1 MQDAVKNVDFIISPS
16 WIIPIIPSGEILS
29 DFSVAVRGSK
39 IISIHPSKSNKTLF
53 QTNNVIEL
61 KDHVLVPGFINSHTH
76 VAMNLLRGFADDL
89 PLMKWLENHIWP
101 AESKFVSPDFAFDGS
116 LSSCYEL
123 LRGGT
128 SCFNDMYF
136 FPEQTG

>member
-61 KDHVLVPGFINSHTH
+61 KDRMFLVINFTL

-101 AESKFVSPDFAFDGS
+101 AESN
-116 LSSCYEL
+116 LS
-123 LRGGT
+123 R
-128 SCFNDMYF
+128 
-136 FPEQTG
+136 QTLPSTALYRLAMKCCAVVQHVLTTCIFRANR